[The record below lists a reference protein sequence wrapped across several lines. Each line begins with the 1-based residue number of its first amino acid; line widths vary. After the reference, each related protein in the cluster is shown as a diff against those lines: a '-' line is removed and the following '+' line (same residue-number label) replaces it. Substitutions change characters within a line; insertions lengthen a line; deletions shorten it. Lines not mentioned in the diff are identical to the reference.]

1 MKPIPTKV
9 RKGNLNLKCMEMNR
23 WEPHRN
29 FPAMTGRLWQAVHWL
44 RKGLADYNPSSA
56 NPSDVGANNA
66 YHDPP
71 PRVVAREL
79 AKAPSRQE
87 ANKSSRCQHRAG
99 AVFRASPASLAWAGT
114 YPHGCMQ
121 LSRCDE
127 RLFPRSPYSRRERVE
142 SIMVSN
148 IFPFFSEMRHAQIY
162 SACRNSKLFPD
173 FLAGKTTELQID
185 NLQSRVAFTRKK
197 T

>member
-1 MKPIPTKV
+1 MLVLRTSKPNSLVSCTATHLHTGFAVSFSFFWRRVPVFYSEANLPIPRT
-9 RKGNLNLKCMEMNR
+9 GDLNLKCMETNR

-29 FPAMTGRLWQAVHWL
+29 SPAMTGRLWQAVRWL
-44 RKGLADYNPSSA
+44 RRGLADYNPSSA

-71 PRVVAREL
+71 PRVVARGL

-87 ANKSSRCQHRAG
+87 ANKNSRCQHRAG
-99 AVFRASPASLAWAGT
+99 AVLRASPASLAWAGT

-127 RLFPRSPYSRRERVE
+127 RLFPRSPYSRRER
-142 SIMVSN
+142 
-148 IFPFFSEMRHAQIY
+148 
-162 SACRNSKLFPD
+162 
-173 FLAGKTTELQID
+173 
-185 NLQSRVAFTRKK
+185 AFCDMKIKK
-197 T
+197 YF